1 MIIAIDPGHG
11 GSDPG
16 AVGPA
21 GTQEKEHT
29 LAISL
34 YLRNL
39 LAQAGHKVA
48 LTRET
53 DRDVAEPDATAGEE
67 LQARVDIANEAGA
80 DIFISVHINAAVNPA
95 AQGGETWYY
104 QTGRELARC
113 IQTQIARLG
122 LSDRGIKQA
131 NFYVLRHTDMPAVLV
146 ELGFIS
152 NQAEEALL
160 NTEDFRLQAAAA
172 IADGIEAWQ
181 KVN

>member
-1 MIIAIDPGHG
+1 MLIAIDPGHG

-21 GTQEKEHT
+21 GTKEKEHT

-39 LAQAGHKVA
+39 LAQAGHGVV
-48 LTRET
+48 LTRDT
-53 DRDVAEPDATAGEE
+53 DCDVAAPDATAGEE
-67 LQARVDIANEAGA
+67 LQARVDIANQAGA
-80 DIFISVHINAAVNPA
+80 DMFISVHINAAVNPA

-113 IQTQIARLG
+113 LQAQISRLG
-122 LSDRGIKQA
+122 LRDRGIKQA
-131 NFYVLRHTDMPAVLV
+131 NFYVLRQTDMPAVLV
-146 ELGFIS
+146 ELGFIT
-152 NQAEEALL
+152 NPAEEALISS
-160 NTEDFRLQAAAA
+160 DPFRLQAAAA

-181 KVN
+181 KGD